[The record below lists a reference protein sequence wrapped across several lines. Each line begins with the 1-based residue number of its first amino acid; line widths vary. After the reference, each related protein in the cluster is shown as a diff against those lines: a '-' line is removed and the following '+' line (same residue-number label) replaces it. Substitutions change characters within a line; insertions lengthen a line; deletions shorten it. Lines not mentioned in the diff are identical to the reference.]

1 MDLRTKKKWDR
12 ASSSLNLFQSY
23 GAERRWAPVK
33 QKFFRAMQGK
43 VLFVGVGT
51 GLDIPSFPPNR
62 DIIGIDISDRMLA
75 RATSKARM
83 YRGRLELRQLDVHD
97 IDFAPGTF
105 DQVFTSCTFCSVP
118 NPVRGLEVL
127 RRVLKPGG
135 ELRMFE
141 HTGSGYFPF
150 NCLLRL
156 MNPVA
161 RLIGPEMSRDTVGN
175 VVRAGFQIVRV
186 RHAYLDVLKTI
197 HAVSP
202 A

>member
-1 MDLRTKKKWDR
+1 MDLATKEKWDR
-12 ASSSLNLFQSY
+12 ASSSLDFFQSF

-33 QKFFRAMQGK
+33 RELFRTMQGR

-62 DIIGIDISDRMLA
+62 EIIGIDISDRMLA
-75 RATSKARM
+75 RAKSKAKM
-83 YRGRLELRQLDVHD
+83 YRGRLELRHLDVHD
-97 IDFAPGTF
+97 IDYAPGTF
-105 DQVFTSCTFCSVP
+105 DQVYTSCTFCSVP

-127 RRVLKPGG
+127 REVLKPGG

-141 HTGSGYFPF
+141 HTGSYYFPF
-150 NCLLRL
+150 NYLLHL

-161 RLIGPEMSRDTVGN
+161 RLIGPEISRDTVGN

-202 A
+202 T